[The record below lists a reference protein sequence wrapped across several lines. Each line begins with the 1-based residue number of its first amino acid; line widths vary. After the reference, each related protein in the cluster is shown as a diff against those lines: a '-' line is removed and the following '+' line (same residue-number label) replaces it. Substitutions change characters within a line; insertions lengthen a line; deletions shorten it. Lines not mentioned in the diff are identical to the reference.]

1 MAGGFA
7 KPVYHIG
14 KYLEGKEL
22 IWPISLIISLF
33 FLWGF
38 SYGLVDVL
46 NAHFQVVL
54 DITKLESTGLQV
66 MYFGGGYVFFSPI
79 AAEVLKRY
87 GYKKTIHMGLTFYSL
102 GAVFFWPVAH
112 YTTENNKKAAFG
124 GFLVCTF
131 VIACGLATLETAA
144 NSYATIIGNPKTA
157 ARRLQF
163 CQAWNGVA
171 SFVGPLIAS
180 HAFFNGANANN
191 LTNVQ
196 YVYLAVAI
204 AGALVNIM
212 FAVTRM
218 PEVPEEVLE
227 AMAKA
232 EEAESGNGVD
242 RPIYRQY
249 NMIFGFIAQFCYVG
263 AQVTVATFFINYTN
277 EAGGIA
283 KDRASFLL
291 SMSLLIFTG
300 ARFIGTAILTLVSP
314 DFLLMVYA
322 CATIALSAACT
333 GVRGS
338 SAIGCIMVL
347 FFFESIMYPIIF
359 VMGTEKLGRHTRRGS
374 GILVMGV
381 GGGAVFPPIQGAVA
395 DAASTHIS
403 YVVPCVGFCVVFA
416 YALTHWL
423 RNGRHIRRP
432 TDVVSPDMAQEGN
445 ATVHTGS
452 LGARGAELSMVRT
465 ITREQEEGVK
475 HTREDELYE
484 KA

>member
-7 KPVYHIG
+7 KPVYHTG

-22 IWPISLIISLF
+22 IWPITLIISLF

-46 NAHFQVVL
+46 NAHFQAVL

-79 AAEVLKRY
+79 AAEVMKRF
-87 GYKKTIHMGLTFYSL
+87 GYKKTIHMGLTLYSL

-112 YTTENNKKAAFG
+112 YTTANNKKAAFG

-144 NSYATIIGNPKTA
+144 NSYATVIGNPRTA

-180 HAFFNGANANN
+180 NAFFSGENANN

-204 AGALVNIM
+204 AGLLVNIL

-218 PEVPEEVLE
+218 PEVPEEVME

-232 EEAESGNGVD
+232 EAADSANGVD
-242 RPIYRQY
+242 RPLWKQY
-249 NMIFGFIAQFCYVG
+249 NMWFGLLAQFCYVG

-277 EAGGIA
+277 ETGGVA
-283 KDRASFLL
+283 KSRSSFLL
-291 SMSLLIFTG
+291 SMSLLIFTI
-300 ARFIGTAILTLVSP
+300 ARFIGTGILTFIAP
-314 DFLLMVYA
+314 DFLLMIYA
-322 CATIALSAACT
+322 GAAIALSAACT
-333 GVRGS
+333 GAHGS
-338 SAIGCIMVL
+338 AAIGCIMAL

-403 YVVPCVGFCVVFA
+403 YIVPCVGFVVVLA
-416 YALTHWL
+416 YAVTHWL
-423 RNGRHIRRP
+423 RNGRHIKRQ
-432 TDVVSPDMAQEGN
+432 TEVVSHEAAAEGN
-445 ATVHTGS
+445 ATVHTNA
-452 LGARGAELSMVRT
+452 LGGVRGAELSMVRT
-465 ITREQEEGVK
+465 ISREGKTGSIHNEEY
-475 HTREDELYE
+475 T